1 MRAKAGADDGRQA
14 VLPADDGRVRH
25 HPADVGYG
33 GSDAAE
39 DGRPTGGGD
48 GADQHFAGL
57 DLFQFGGV
65 DTDCIPWGNGVA
77 DYSTGGR
84 APLDERALSEAAGI
98 CGGVALDWNGN
109 TVLDLSPVAVDLN
122 GDGTRSVLTDHDDWD
137 SIVFYGPLATADGAP
152 VGPHAEDEPEIITE
166 QPVPPHARQV
176 P

>member
-1 MRAKAGADDGRQA
+1 MIVSLQCWGTTSNVGNTI
-14 VLPADDGRVRH
+14 VHELGHNLFLRH
-25 HPADVGYG
+25 
-33 GSDAAE
+33 
-39 DGRPTGGGD
+39 GGD
-48 GADQHFAGL
+48 EDTNYMPNYNSVMNY
-57 DLFQFGGV
+57 LFQFGGV